1 MPLTRVRIALATL
14 SLGVATPALA
24 QDKVRFQTDW
34 IPSGEH
40 AMYYGGWQKGIFA
53 AEGID
58 VTITRGYGSGDT
70 VTKLAGGG
78 FDFGVA
84 DMAAVMT
91 ARARQNVPVKT
102 IAVVYSQSPH
112 SLFVLK
118 SSGITNFK
126 GLEGKKI
133 GITPGNSHK
142 FYFPKVAERAG
153 TDPNKITWVSMDGA
167 AMAAQLIAKN
177 LDAAPFYSIHHY
189 YQNKAAKAAGEE
201 IVVLPFVEVG
211 FKIYAATIIATD
223 KMIAEKPDLT
233 KRFLR
238 AIKKTF
244 EFARDNPEETCKL
257 HVAEDSRGRARRLP
271 GQRARHADLRLQRPH
286 AAVRLGQRGPGA
298 ARLHLE
304 GHRRGA
310 GAQARL
316 GLQAGDRHLARRE
329 MSRCCVIEI
338 ENVSK
343 HFVSRD
349 RDRVAALTDVSI
361 SIRRNEFVC
370 LVGPSGCGKST
381 LLRLVGGLLPVSQG
395 RVVIDGRPV
404 TEPRAETGIVFQS
417 PTLLP
422 WASVLD
428 NVLFPLKM
436 MKRITPDSPEPR
448 DAAC

>member
-1 MPLTRVRIALATL
+1 MTHARFRIAVAALAL
-14 SLGVATPALA
+14 VATPALA

-34 IPSGEH
+34 IPSGEP

-58 VTITRGYGSGDT
+58 ITITRGYGSGDT
-70 VTKLAGGG
+70 VTKLASGG

-91 ARARQNVPVKT
+91 ARARQGVPVKT
-102 IAVVYSQSPH
+102 IAVVYAQSPH

-153 TDPNKITWVSMDGA
+153 TDPSKITWVNMDGA

-201 IVVLPFVEVG
+201 IIALPFVEVG
-211 FKIYAATIIATD
+211 FKIFAATIIASD
-223 KMIAEKPDLT
+223 KMITEKPELT

-257 HVAEDSRGRARRLP
+257 HVEKIPEVALD
-271 GQRARHADLRLQRPH
+271 DC
-286 AAVRLGQRGPGA
+286 LGSVKA
-298 ARLHLE
+298 TLT
-304 GHRRGA
+304 
-310 GAQARL
+310 
-316 GLQAGDRHLARRE
+316 
-329 MSRCCVIEI
+329 
-338 ENVSK
+338 
-343 HFVSRD
+343 FVYNDHSQQY
-349 RDRVAALTDVSI
+349 
-361 SIRRNEFVC
+361 
-370 LVGPSGCGKST
+370 GWGK
-381 LLRLVGGLLPVSQG
+381 
-395 RVVIDGRPV
+395 
-404 TEPRAETGIVFQS
+404 E
-417 PTLLP
+417 
-422 WASVLD
+422 
-428 NVLFPLKM
+428 
-436 MKRITPDSPEPR
+436 SPER
-448 DAAC
+448 LDFTWKAIAEAQELDAKWDYKQAIDTSLVEK